1 MGRLATTVDS
11 LDVGPV
17 NVTGVFRANKA
28 RVIYSD
34 GRLHIFQ
41 TATRHVDYE
50 TDPPLEEAGVY
61 TAQLSD
67 GSGELRF
74 SRQGC
79 STCGYSLGRIPADQ
93 LLSVV
98 VG

>member
-1 MGRLATTVDS
+1 M
-11 LDVGPV
+11 GPV
-17 NVTGVFRANKA
+17 NVTGVFRANRA
-28 RVIYSD
+28 RVIFKE

-41 TATRHVDYE
+41 TATRHTSYE
-50 TDPPLEEAGVY
+50 TSSPVGDEGSW
-61 TAQLSD
+61 TADLSD
-67 GSGELRF
+67 GSGQLTFTRH
-74 SRQGC
+74 GC